1 MNKKYVFI
9 FALLFLICLIGITNK
24 VMAHPPNDIT
34 FEFDKETK
42 VLKLKVAHSV
52 KDGEKHYV
60 DEIKIFIDN
69 TLVLNQIFKKQFNND
84 FQEAVYLLTDA
95 SEGTT
100 IKIEAQ
106 CNRFG
111 TLKRNITLK

>member
-1 MNKKYVFI
+1 MRKKYVFV

-24 VMAHPPNDIT
+24 VMAHAPNNIT

-60 DEIKIFIDN
+60 KEIKIFIDN
-69 TLVLNQIFKKQFNND
+69 TLVLHQIFKKQFNNN
-84 FQEAVYLLTDA
+84 FQEAVYLLMDV

-100 IKIEAQ
+100 IKIEAK
-106 CNRFG
+106 CSRFG
-111 TLKRNITLK
+111 TLKRDITLK